1 MNGKNVIQQQLETGK
16 MDMPTMTDA
25 IKDSGTI
32 NFSFDIDEKN
42 RYEERKVIRM
52 ANNKRGKTTQSATNL
67 SSVTIHK
74 PPWKTYDTVL

>member
-1 MNGKNVIQQQLETGK
+1 
-16 MDMPTMTDA
+16 MPTMTGA

-32 NFSFDIDEKN
+32 NFSLEIDEKN

-52 ANNKRGKTTQSATNL
+52 ANNKRGKNTQSAPNL

-74 PPWKTYDTVL
+74 PPWKMYDTAL